1 MQTHIPIVLVTLINL
16 FIFTFSQAAEEI
28 KLVPIEVNGNYD
40 NAIGSSNAASQGTV
54 NAQLIATRPTLRTG
68 ELLEFVPGMIV
79 SQHSGDG
86 KANQYYLRG
95 FNLDHGTDFATYV
108 DEIPINMR
116 THAHGQGYT
125 DLNFIIPE
133 LINRIDYKKGPYFAD
148 EGDFAS
154 AGAAHLRLMNKLPHG
169 IATISL
175 GNNQYQR
182 AVLANSVA
190 TNEGNL
196 LYGLEINRNNG
207 PWDLPE
213 QVRKYSGILRYSG
226 GTANYGFSLT
236 ALAYQNQ
243 WRSTDQVPLRAV
255 ESNAIGR
262 FGTIDSRDG
271 GESSRYSLS
280 CALHKLDKNHL
291 FEFNAYAVQSRLDLF
306 SNFTYFLN
314 DPINGDQFNQSEKR
328 RMAGFNVSNT
338 WFSNFAGFD
347 MQNKLGLQTRH
358 DDLSSV
364 GLYNTVAKQ
373 RLSTIRQDQVK
384 EASAGIYAENTTQWL
399 DKFRSVA
406 GVRYDQYHFDV
417 NSSIL
422 DNSGKVSDG
431 IASPKLS
438 LIFGPWAKTE
448 YFINVGNG
456 FHSNDARGTTQTQLP
471 NGGASQ
477 PVNPLVR
484 TIGREIGIRTEAIT
498 GLQSSL
504 AFWQLDSDSELVF
517 VGDAGETE
525 ASRASKRYGIEW
537 NNHYIAN

>member
-40 NAIGSSNAASQGTV
+40 NAIGISNAASQGTV
-54 NAQLIATRPTLRTG
+54 NAQLIASRPTLRTG

-79 SQHSGDG
+79 SQHSGDV
-86 KANQYYLRG
+86 KTNQYYLRG
-95 FNLDHGTDFATYV
+95 YNLDHGTDFATYV

-154 AGAAHLRLMNKLPHG
+154 AGAGHLRLMNKLPHV

-190 TNEGNL
+190 TDTGNL

-226 GTANYGFSLT
+226 GTANDGFSLT
-236 ALAYQNQ
+236 AMAYQNQ

-262 FGTIDSRDG
+262 FGTIDSTDG

-280 CALHKLDKNHL
+280 YALHKLDKNHL
-291 FEFNAYAVQSRLDLF
+291 FEFNTYAVQSRLDLF

-328 RMAGFNVSNT
+328 
-338 WFSNFAGFD
+338 
-347 MQNKLGLQTRH
+347 
-358 DDLSSV
+358 
-364 GLYNTVAKQ
+364 
-373 RLSTIRQDQVK
+373 
-384 EASAGIYAENTTQWL
+384 
-399 DKFRSVA
+399 
-406 GVRYDQYHFDV
+406 
-417 NSSIL
+417 
-422 DNSGKVSDG
+422 
-431 IASPKLS
+431 
-438 LIFGPWAKTE
+438 
-448 YFINVGNG
+448 
-456 FHSNDARGTTQTQLP
+456 
-471 NGGASQ
+471 
-477 PVNPLVR
+477 
-484 TIGREIGIRTEAIT
+484 
-498 GLQSSL
+498 
-504 AFWQLDSDSELVF
+504 
-517 VGDAGETE
+517 
-525 ASRASKRYGIEW
+525 
-537 NNHYIAN
+537 